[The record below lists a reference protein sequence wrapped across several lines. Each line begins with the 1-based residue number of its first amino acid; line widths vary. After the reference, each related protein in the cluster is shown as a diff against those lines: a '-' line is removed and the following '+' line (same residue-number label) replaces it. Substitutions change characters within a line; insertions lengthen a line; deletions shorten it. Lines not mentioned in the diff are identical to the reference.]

1 MKPLSGSN
9 DRIGNLIREAGLETP
24 PGGISE
30 RIMHRIEATALKRV
44 PNLRPVITV
53 RGWIWIGTAAIVL
66 IFLLIFSGIIV
77 NSNSNPLWNANSV
90 FHSFPHFN
98 TSLHLNLQIPK
109 SLLFGLTVL
118 LVWFG
123 LDFLLGTLKWKR
135 PTARGKS

>member
-66 IFLLIFSGIIV
+66 IF
-77 NSNSNPLWNANSV
+77 
-90 FHSFPHFN
+90 HSFPHFN